1 LMQPDNPRITSNFP
15 TKPYSL
21 DEIKE
26 QANVTFSE
34 DDQLLERYGQAAAD
48 RVESYTGR
56 RLIEAEFLWT
66 LDSFVPDRGQDF
78 YFEEH
83 PRGGGRKQI
92 IQLPVL
98 PLKEVTGIE
107 YLDSNG
113 NAQGLVIGTDVQ
125 VDATNGRMAPEPNC
139 YWPCVERGR
148 LSPIQINFTAG
159 YSGDYD
165 GLPAKIKH
173 VINSLAAYWYEC
185 REAFTAIASQE
196 MPEQFSD
203 LLAEFK
209 TERF

>member
-1 LMQPDNPRITSNFP
+1 MQPDNPKIILSNV

-56 RLIEAEFLWT
+56 RLIEAGFLWT
-66 LDSFVPDRGQDF
+66 LDSFVPDRDQDF

-92 IQLPVL
+92 IQFPVL
-98 PLKEVTGIE
+98 PLIEVTSIE
-107 YLDSNG
+107 YLDTNG
-113 NAQGLVIGTDVQ
+113 NSQSLLPGTDLQ
-125 VDATNGRMAPEPNC
+125 VDTINGRMAPLPDC

-148 LSPIQINFTAG
+148 LSPIQVNFSAG
-159 YSGDYD
+159 YAGDYD
-165 GLPAKIKH
+165 QLPAKIKH

-185 REAFTAIASQE
+185 RETFTAISSQE

-203 LLAEFK
+203 LLLEFK